1 VQIYYIINLLLKLLL
16 VESKLRSLEDLSVTP
31 SRLSRPGSNLGQE
44 TTTGHL
50 VINGIFQRPS
60 FLPCSQLALHVCALL
75 SGLLSGG
82 SLSLLDT
89 NLNSVVG
96 LVPRFE
102 RVSINEDNSSLHQ
115 GLGTDQLVVGGIV
128 DDIQDTNLASANF
141 GTPREVTRV
150 ETEGTEFQV
159 ASASA
164 DGADALFSDF
174 GHGRRSAQFELALL
188 AELGATAS
196 RLATLVLSLPCDTLQ
211 TKRNGDA

>member
-1 VQIYYIINLLLKLLL
+1 MVGGLL
-16 VESKLRSLEDLSVTP
+16 VSGIISFLGTLLNANLGTIVLLVPSLERSGIDLD
-31 SRLSRPGSNLGQE
+31 
-44 TTTGHL
+44 
-50 VINGIFQRPS
+50 NGI
-60 FLPCSQLALHVCALL
+60 
-75 SGLLSGG
+75 
-82 SLSLLDT
+82 LDK
-89 NLNSVVG
+89 
-96 LVPRFE
+96 
-102 RVSINEDNSSLHQ
+102 
-115 GLGTDQLVVGGIV
+115 GLGADQLVVGGIV

-196 RLATLVLSLPCDTLQ
+196 RFAAFVLSLACDSLLER
-211 TKRNGDA
+211 KRSGD